1 MKKSWLFTLILAVL
15 LCLLTIP
22 AYADTPI
29 MHTDGNESTLEEYIA
44 NKPMI
49 IVFGRT
55 SCGNT
60 QAFLRGASSQA
71 AKLSQNGVG
80 IIALMAVSYTHLTLP
95 TILLV

>member
-1 MKKSWLFTLILAVL
+1 MKKRWLFISALAAL
-15 LCLLTIP
+15 LCLLAIS

-29 MHTDGNESTLEEYIA
+29 MHTDGSESTLEEFIE

-55 SCGNT
+55 TCGNT

-71 AKLSQNGVG
+71 AKLSKYGIGV
-80 IIALMAVSYTHLTLP
+80 IALMDTQNNDPTPEELTEA
-95 TILLV
+95 